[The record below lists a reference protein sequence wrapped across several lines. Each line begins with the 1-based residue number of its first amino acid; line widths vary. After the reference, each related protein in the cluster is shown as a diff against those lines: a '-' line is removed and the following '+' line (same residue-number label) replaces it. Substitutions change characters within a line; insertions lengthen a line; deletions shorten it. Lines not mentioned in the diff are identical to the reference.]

1 MIIRFILG
9 FYFGMFGKIFI
20 NGLEFINLFVKKKI
34 GYIFEVIIFFKNLL
48 VIEYFYL
55 FVLMLGVDKKV
66 IKDRINYIMDNYG
79 FYVLDMFKSFVYM
92 FLG

>member
-1 MIIRFILG
+1 M
-9 FYFGMFGKIFI
+9 
-20 NGLEFINLFVKKKI
+20 
-34 GYIFEVIIFFKNLL
+34 IIFFKNLL

-55 FVLMLGVDKKV
+55 FVLMLGVDKKI
-66 IKDRINYIMDNYG
+66 IKDRINYIMDIYG

>member
-1 MIIRFILG
+1 
-9 FYFGMFGKIFI
+9 MFGKIFI

-55 FVLMLGVDKKV
+55 FVLMLGVDKKI
-66 IKDRINYIMDNYG
+66 IKDRINYIMDIYG